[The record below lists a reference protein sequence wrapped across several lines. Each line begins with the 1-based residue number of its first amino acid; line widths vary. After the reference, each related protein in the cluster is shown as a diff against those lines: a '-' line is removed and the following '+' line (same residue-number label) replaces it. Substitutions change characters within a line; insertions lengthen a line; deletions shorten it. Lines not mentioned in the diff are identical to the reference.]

1 MNKYILKTAAAALGI
16 LFSTSLMAQLILKEE
31 PVNGHVMYRLEN
43 ARLSLL
49 IDPNAGGAIVSC
61 KDRLGGNVELVP
73 EKEPRGIAIDHFQS
87 QPFPGEM
94 YSAVYKVGEVKAGA
108 DQASITLQYHV
119 TGTWRGGSDEK
130 LKDLLL
136 EKTYSLSKDCPALK
150 CKVRITAPQNS
161 STLFAYWQQSIFYA
175 GGSYDRTTTRSF
187 RPSARGVRA
196 KTAENNGH
204 TGTEPF
210 IRDFTAGWMALIDT
224 KAKTGMT
231 ILSNYDDLDVLYSAG
246 GNHTMESMYRQV
258 FLPAG
263 KSMEYVSWF
272 IPVAGLDNVVSV
284 TPDYI
289 AGYTLKGNGKT
300 GGEIAFTAI
309 RSINEPAALNF
320 KVKMFSAL
328 APEATKEIG
337 QLELPTL
344 GTEPLTKNIAFPP
357 VGSDP
362 LVMQVQVNAGGKR
375 YDFED
380 YCNGTYQWGEN
391 IQTDMISPVYQGKRP
406 AQKINLSK
414 PEKLQLHNVYGDQI
428 WYVEGLMDDYY
439 QLSKAVD
446 AAYQYNTSTLRDC
459 NFMSYGVTWR
469 SRLDGFPWDY
479 DKLLSYDLIIMGGAK
494 REALGDTAMEML
506 KDYLQAGGSML
517 ALGGPMAYGNSRLGG
532 TPLAD
537 SLPVTFGNQPFDLE
551 CLNNAEIKVAGQ
563 APFLENLD
571 WKAAPRVKYLHKVEV
586 KPWGRVI
593 LQVDGKP
600 FLVVGEKGKQRI
612 ACILGAPMGSME
624 QGQLPFWQWND
635 WTYLMQQLC
644 WWLMKEDYRFTQK
657 SQ

>member
-1 MNKYILKTAAAALGI
+1 MNKHILKTAAAALGI
-16 LFSTSLMAQLILKEE
+16 MFSTSLMAQLTLKEE

-43 ARLSLL
+43 AQLSLL

-73 EKEPRGIAIDHFQS
+73 DKEPRGMAIDHFQS

-94 YSAVYKVGEVKAGA
+94 YSASYKVGEVKAGA

-136 EKTYSLSKDCPALK
+136 EKTFSLSKDSPALQ
-150 CKVRITAPQNS
+150 CKVRITAPKNS
-161 STLFAYWQQSIFYA
+161 STLFAYWQQSIIFA
-175 GGSYDRTTTRSF
+175 GGRYDRNIDRSF

-204 TGTEPF
+204 TAQETF
-210 IRDFTAGWMALIDT
+210 IRDFTAGWITMLDT
-224 KAKTGMT
+224 RAKTGMAMLT
-231 ILSNYDDLDVLYSAG
+231 SYDDLDVLYCAS
-246 GNHTMESMYRQV
+246 GNHTMEFMYRQV

-289 AGYTLKGNGKT
+289 AGYALKGNGQT
-300 GGEIAFTAI
+300 GGEIVFSAI

-320 KVKMFSAL
+320 KIKMFSA
-328 APEATKEIG
+328 AIPETAKEIG
-337 QLELPTL
+337 RIEFPTL

-362 LVMQVQVNAGGKR
+362 LVMQAQADAGGR
-375 YDFED
+375 IYAFED

-391 IQTDMISPVYQGKRP
+391 IQTDMLSPVYQGKRP

-414 PEKLQLHNVYGDQI
+414 PDKLQLRNVSGNQI

-446 AAYQYNTSTLRDC
+446 AAYGSLAGCDC
-459 NFMSYGVTWR
+459 NFISYGITWR

-479 DKLLSYDLIIMGGAK
+479 DKLLSYDLIILGGAK

-517 ALGGPMAYGNSRLGG
+517 VLGGPMAYGNSRLDG
-532 TPLAD
+532 TALAD
-537 SLPVTFGNQPFDLE
+537 CLPVTFGNQPFGLE
-551 CLNNAEIKVAGQ
+551 CLNNAEIKVAAQ
-563 APFLENLD
+563 APFLEHLD

-586 KPWGRVI
+586 KP
-593 LQVDGKP
+593 
-600 FLVVGEKGKQRI
+600 
-612 ACILGAPMGSME
+612 
-624 QGQLPFWQWND
+624 
-635 WTYLMQQLC
+635 
-644 WWLMKEDYRFTQK
+644 
-657 SQ
+657 

>member
-1 MNKYILKTAAAALGI
+1 MNKHILKTAAAMLTV
-16 LFSTSLMAQLILKEE
+16 LFSASLMAQLTLKEE
-31 PVNGHVMYRLEN
+31 PVNGHVLYRLEN

-49 IDPNAGGAIVSC
+49 IDPNAGGTIVSC

-73 EKEPRGIAIDHFQS
+73 DKEPRGIAIDHFQS

-94 YSAVYKVGEVKAGA
+94 YSAVYKVSEVKAGA
-108 DQASITLQYHV
+108 DRASITLQYNV
-119 TGTWRGGSDEK
+119 TGTFRAATDEK

-136 EKTYSLSKDCPALK
+136 EKTFSLSKDCPALQ
-150 CKVRITAPQNS
+150 CKVRITAPKSS
-161 STLFAYWQQSIFYA
+161 STLFAYWQQSILFA
-175 GGSYDRTTTRSF
+175 GGTYDRAAPSF
-187 RPSARGVRA
+187 RPSTRGIRV
-196 KTAENNGH
+196 KTADSNGH
-204 TGTEPF
+204 TGPEAF

-224 KAKTGMT
+224 KSKTGMA
-231 ILSNYDDLDVLYSAG
+231 ILSNYDDLDVLYMCL
-246 GNHTMESMYRQV
+246 NVTMESMYRQV

-300 GGEIAFTAI
+300 GGEITFSAI
-309 RSINEPAALNF
+309 RSINEPAALNL
-320 KVKMFSAL
+320 KVKMFSTL
-328 APEATKEIG
+328 APDATKEIG
-337 QLELPTL
+337 RLEFPKL
-344 GTEPLTKNIAFPP
+344 GTEPLTRSIAFPP
-357 VGSDP
+357 VGPDP
-362 LVMQVQVNAGGKR
+362 LVMQAQADAGDKS
-375 YDFED
+375 YNFEE

-414 PEKLQLHNVYGDQI
+414 PEKLQLRNIWGDQI

-439 QLSKAVD
+439 QLSKVID
-446 AAYQYNTSTLRDC
+446 AAYQYNTSTLRDQ
-459 NFMSYGVTWR
+459 NFISYGVTWR

-479 DKLLSYDLIIMGGAK
+479 DKLLSYDLIILGGAK

-506 KDYLQAGGSML
+506 QDYLQAGGSML
-517 ALGGPMAYGNSRLGG
+517 VLGGPMAYGNSRLDG
-532 TPLAD
+532 TALAD
-537 SLPVTFGNQPFDLE
+537 CLPVTFGNQPFGLE
-551 CLNNAEIKVAGQ
+551 CLNNPEIKVAAQ

-635 WTYLMQQLC
+635 WNYLMQQLC